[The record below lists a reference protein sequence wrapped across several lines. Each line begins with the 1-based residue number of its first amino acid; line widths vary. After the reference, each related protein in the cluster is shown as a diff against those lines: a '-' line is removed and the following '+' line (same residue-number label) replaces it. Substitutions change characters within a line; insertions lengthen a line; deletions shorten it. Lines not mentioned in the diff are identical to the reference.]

1 MTSKQIYEATAIELS
16 KVQAPALKL
25 YEFNYFFNQAIRQFV
40 NKVYNVYDVNQQ
52 TTDDLRVLKATATLQ
67 PTIADSTGNKAID
80 YLRGATYFVDMP
92 DDYLHLLN
100 CICLFDVNKRKDC
113 WNAGD
118 VMVVGATKL
127 TADSWSS
134 VVDDVYNQ
142 PTKKRPYYYVHNQN
156 DIDVANG
163 EVTAQNSE
171 LPTNASTDQLHTLTW
186 SDGTTP
192 AKTDYTFAKQVLQ
205 YSKDQDNA
213 SVQSIQANLASTT
226 ALEALGTIVPSG
238 DPGCIKLT
246 AEATRIT
253 AANAAVSKD
262 RFLDMLYDFI
272 HVADVATGGTSNFA
286 RTFDFDGSDPTG
298 DDRNAAIEKPAG
310 SRYANSSRVKVE
322 IRCGR
327 DKSNIFS
334 LSAVQIDY
342 VKAPQ
347 FINLTQEQLDSDED
361 ISQVMEFPDYVNQEI
376 VNELVNL
383 VMRKVNDPSLQAHM
397 QMTQSIARPTGQQ
410 QQPAPQG

>member
-52 TTDDLRVLKATATLQ
+52 TTDDLRVLKATATLM
-67 PTIADSTGNKAID
+67 PVIAPSTGNKALD

-100 CICLFDVNKRKDC
+100 CICLFDVNKTKEC

-156 DIDVANG
+156 DIYVSAEEDTLGELTERNSMIPTAINPDNRVDSNAN
-163 EVTAQNSE
+163 
-171 LPTNASTDQLHTLTW
+171 DKFHTLGHAT
-186 SDGTTP
+186 
-192 AKTDYTFAKQVLQ
+192 YTEAGQGWG
-205 YSKDQDNA
+205 D
-213 SVQSIQANLASTT
+213 
-226 ALEALGTIVPSG
+226 LEG
-238 DPGCIKLT
+238 
-246 AEATRIT
+246 E
-253 AANAAVSKD
+253 
-262 RFLDMLYDFI
+262 
-272 HVADVATGGTSNFA
+272 SNFP
-286 RTFDFDGSDPTG
+286 RTFDVDFDGDGEIAEDGSETFSS
-298 DDRNAAIEKPAG
+298 IEKPAG
-310 SRYANSSRVKVE
+310 SRHANSSRVKVE

-347 FINLTQEQLDSDED
+347 FIRLTQEQLDSDED

-383 VMRKVNDPSLQAHM
+383 VMRKTNDPALQAHI
-397 QMTQSIARPTGQQ
+397 QMTQSIARPTGQS
-410 QQPAPQG
+410 QPAAQA

>member
-1 MTSKQIYEATAIELS
+1 
-16 KVQAPALKL
+16 
-25 YEFNYFFNQAIRQFV
+25 
-40 NKVYNVYDVNQQ
+40 
-52 TTDDLRVLKATATLQ
+52 
-67 PTIADSTGNKAID
+67 
-80 YLRGATYFVDMP
+80 MP

-100 CICLFDVNKRKDC
+100 CICLFDVNKNKEC
-113 WNAGD
+113 WNQGD

-156 DIDVANG
+156 EIFINEAAESDNKPL
-163 EVTAQNSE
+163 TARNSE
-171 LPTNASTDQLHTLTW
+171 LPGNYDTDTLH
-186 SDGTTP
+186 DIEVEYG
-192 AKTDYTFAKQVLQ
+192 
-205 YSKDQDNA
+205 
-213 SVQSIQANLASTT
+213 
-226 ALEALGTIVPSG
+226 E
-238 DPGCIKLT
+238 
-246 AEATRIT
+246 R
-253 AANAAVSKD
+253 
-262 RFLDMLYDFI
+262 
-272 HVADVATGGTSNFA
+272 GTSELPELTVNGGFD
-286 RTFDFDGSDPTG
+286 RTFDYYEEDATEATVKD
-298 DDRNAAIEKPAG
+298 AIEKPAG
-310 SRYANSSRVKVE
+310 SRHANSSRVKVE

-347 FINLTQEQLDSDED
+347 FIRLTQEQLDSDED

-383 VMRKVNDPSLQAHM
+383 VMRKTNDPALQAHI

-410 QQPAPQG
+410 QQPAAQA

>member
-52 TTDDLRVLKATATLQ
+52 TTDDLRVLKATATLLPQ
-67 PTIADSTGNKAID
+67 IAPSTGNKALD
-80 YLRGATYFVDMP
+80 YLRGATYYVDMP

-100 CICLFDVNKRKDC
+100 CICLFDVNKRKEC

-142 PTKKRPYYYVHNQN
+142 PTKKRPYYYIHNQN
-156 DIDVANG
+156 DIHVAD
-163 EVTAQNSE
+163 EA
-171 LPTNASTDQLHTLTW
+171 
-186 SDGTTP
+186 
-192 AKTDYTFAKQVLQ
+192 
-205 YSKDQDNA
+205 DNA
-213 SVQSIQANLASTT
+213 GNHAITERNNKLPSNTNTDELHDVTV
-226 ALEALGTIVPSG
+226 EYGERGTGETPEITLNSG
-238 DPGCIKLT
+238 FDRT
-246 AEATRIT
+246 FDYYDE
-253 AANAAVSKD
+253 NDEAVSKD
-262 RFLDMLYDFI
+262 
-272 HVADVATGGTSNFA
+272 
-286 RTFDFDGSDPTG
+286 
-298 DDRNAAIEKPAG
+298 AIEKPAG

-361 ISQVMEFPDYVNQEI
+361 ISQIMEFPDYVNQEI

-383 VMRKVNDPSLQAHM
+383 VMRKVNDPSLSAHM
-397 QMTQSIARPTGQQ
+397 QITQSIARPTGQQ

>member
-52 TTDDLRVLKATATLQ
+52 TTDDLRVLKATATLV
-67 PTIADSTGNKAID
+67 PTIAESTGNKAID

-100 CICLFDVNKRKDC
+100 CICLFDVNKKKEC
-113 WNAGD
+113 WDKGD

-156 DIDVANG
+156 DIYTLATEEDDKPVGSLTDQNG
-163 EVTAQNSE
+163 V
-171 LPTNASTDQLHTLTW
+171 LPTNKATDQLHEVKW
-186 SDGTTP
+186 SEEG
-192 AKTDYTFAKQVLQ
+192 VEE
-205 YSKDQDNA
+205 
-213 SVQSIQANLASTT
+213 V
-226 ALEALGTIVPSG
+226 SG
-238 DPGCIKLT
+238 F
-246 AEATRIT
+246 R
-253 AANAAVSKD
+253 
-262 RFLDMLYDFI
+262 
-272 HVADVATGGTSNFA
+272 
-286 RTFDFDGSDPTG
+286 RTFDMATFDEDGNLEEDTKEYST
-298 DDRNAAIEKPAG
+298 IEKPAG
-310 SRYANSSRVKVE
+310 SRHANSSRVKVE

-347 FINLTQEQLDSDED
+347 FIRLTQEQLDSDED

-383 VMRKVNDPSLQAHM
+383 VMRKTNDPSLQAHM

-410 QQPAPQG
+410 AQQPAAQG

>member
-52 TTDDLRVLKATATLQ
+52 TTDDLRVLKATATLV

-100 CICLFDVNKRKDC
+100 CICLFDVNKNKEC
-113 WNAGD
+113 WNKGD

-156 DIDVANG
+156 DIYTLDADEMDESNTTVIRAKGTLTEQNG
-163 EVTAQNSE
+163 M
-171 LPTNASTDQLHTLTW
+171 LPSNRETDKLHTQEFGNYPADNW
-186 SDGTTP
+186 GT
-192 AKTDYTFAKQVLQ
+192 
-205 YSKDQDNA
+205 
-213 SVQSIQANLASTT
+213 
-226 ALEALGTIVPSG
+226 LGG
-238 DPGCIKLT
+238 
-246 AEATRIT
+246 E
-253 AANAAVSKD
+253 
-262 RFLDMLYDFI
+262 
-272 HVADVATGGTSNFA
+272 SNFA
-286 RTFDFDGSDPTG
+286 RTFDFDADGNGIIGVTTG
-298 DDRNAAIEKPAG
+298 EGAEATTDYTGERFSTIEKPAG
-310 SRYANSSRVKVE
+310 SRHANSSRVKVE

-347 FINLTQEQLDSDED
+347 FIRLTQEQLDSDED

-383 VMRKVNDPSLQAHM
+383 VMRKTNDPALQAHI
-397 QMTQSIARPTGQQ
+397 QMTQSIARPTGQSA
-410 QQPAPQG
+410 QPAAQA

>member
-52 TTDDLRVLKATATLQ
+52 TTDDLRVLKATATLM
-67 PTIADSTGNKAID
+67 PTIAPSTGNKALD

-100 CICLFDVNKRKDC
+100 CICLFDVNKNKEC
-113 WNAGD
+113 WNQGD

-156 DIDVANG
+156 DIYTDTESGKLTERNSMIPTAINPDDRVDSNAN
-163 EVTAQNSE
+163 
-171 LPTNASTDQLHTLTW
+171 DKFHTLGHST
-186 SDGTTP
+186 
-192 AKTDYTFAKQVLQ
+192 YTEAGQEWG
-205 YSKDQDNA
+205 D
-213 SVQSIQANLASTT
+213 
-226 ALEALGTIVPSG
+226 LEG
-238 DPGCIKLT
+238 
-246 AEATRIT
+246 E
-253 AANAAVSKD
+253 
-262 RFLDMLYDFI
+262 
-272 HVADVATGGTSNFA
+272 SNFP
-286 RTFDFDGSDPTG
+286 RTFDVDFDGDG
-298 DDRNAAIEKPAG
+298 DIASNGSETFDAIEKPAG
-310 SRYANSSRVKVE
+310 SRHANSSRVKVE

-347 FINLTQEQLDSDED
+347 FIRLTQEQLDSDED

-383 VMRKVNDPSLQAHM
+383 VMRKTNDPSLQAHI
-397 QMTQSIARPTGQQ
+397 QMTQSIARPTGQSQ
-410 QQPAPQG
+410 AQPAAQA

>member
-52 TTDDLRVLKATATLQ
+52 TTDDLRVLKATATLK
-67 PTIADSTGNKAID
+67 PEVAASTGNKAID

-113 WNAGD
+113 WNSGD

-134 VVDDVYNQ
+134 VVDDVYNR
-142 PTKKRPYYYVHNQN
+142 PTKKRPYYYIHNQN
-156 DIDVANG
+156 DIYIDSKSKVP
-163 EVTAQNSE
+163 TDRNSQ
-171 LPTNASTDQLHTLTW
+171 LPTNVNSTGAT
-186 SDGTTP
+186 
-192 AKTDYTFAKQVLQ
+192 
-205 YSKDQDNA
+205 
-213 SVQSIQANLASTT
+213 
-226 ALEALGTIVPSG
+226 VPSG
-238 DPGCIKLT
+238 NPTDVLETVNTTTTPPTFTGF
-246 AEATRIT
+246 
-253 AANAAVSKD
+253 D
-262 RFLDMLYDFI
+262 RK
-272 HVADVATGGTSNFA
+272 
-286 RTFDFDGSDPTG
+286 FDFDKDYNGTIATG
-298 DDRNAAIEKPAG
+298 EELSAIEKEAG
-310 SRYANSSRVKVE
+310 SRHANSSRVKVE

-347 FINLTQEQLDSDED
+347 FIRLTQEQLDSDED

-383 VMRKVNDPSLQAHM
+383 VMRKTNDPSLQAHM
-397 QMTQSIARPTGQQ
+397 QMTQSIARPTGQSQ
-410 QQPAPQG
+410 TQPAAQA

>member
-1 MTSKQIYEATAIELS
+1 MTSKQVYEATAIELS

-52 TTDDLRVLKATATLQ
+52 TTDDLRVLKATATLK
-67 PTIADSTGNKAID
+67 PTIADPTGNKALD

-113 WNAGD
+113 WDEGD

-142 PTKKRPYYYVHNQN
+142 PTKKRPYYYIHNQN
-156 DIDVANG
+156 DIYLNPTSYELLDRN
-163 EVTAQNSE
+163 EE
-171 LPTNASTDQLHTLTW
+171 LPTNIAKNVKEGSKYATDKLHTLGY
-186 SDGTTP
+186 D
-192 AKTDYTFAKQVLQ
+192 D
-205 YSKDQDNA
+205 
-213 SVQSIQANLASTT
+213 
-226 ALEALGTIVPSG
+226 
-238 DPGCIKLT
+238 KL
-246 AEATRIT
+246 
-253 AANAAVSKD
+253 K
-262 RFLDMLYDFI
+262 
-272 HVADVATGGTSNFA
+272 VAGTSNFA
-286 RTFDFDGSDPTG
+286 RTFDFDADGSG
-298 DDRNAAIEKPAG
+298 QIAADKSETFSTIEKPAG
-310 SRYANSSRVKVE
+310 SRHANSSRVKVE

-327 DKSNIFS
+327 DKSNVFS

-347 FINLTQEQLDSDED
+347 FIRLTQEQLDSDED

-383 VMRKVNDPSLQAHM
+383 VMRKVNDPSLQAHL
-397 QMTQSIARPTGQQ
+397 QMTQSIARPTGQSA
-410 QQPAPQG
+410 QPAAQA

>member
-52 TTDDLRVLKATATLQ
+52 TTDDLRVLKATATLL
-67 PTIADSTGNKAID
+67 PKIAPSTGNKALD
-80 YLRGATYFVDMP
+80 YLRGATYYVDMP

-100 CICLFDVNKRKDC
+100 CICLFDVNKNKEC
-113 WNAGD
+113 WNKGD

-142 PTKKRPYYYVHNQN
+142 PTKKRPYYYIHNQN
-156 DIDVANG
+156 DIHIDESSEKESKPLTERNG
-163 EVTAQNSE
+163 AM
-171 LPTNASTDQLHTLTW
+171 PTNVATDGLHDFSNKIW
-186 SDGTTP
+186 S
-192 AKTDYTFAKQVLQ
+192 AVLDAARKA
-205 YSKDQDNA
+205 YIADDATKK
-213 SVQSIQANLASTT
+213 SVLDA
-226 ALEALGTIVPSG
+226 
-238 DPGCIKLT
+238 
-246 AEATRIT
+246 ATT
-253 AANAAVSKD
+253 AAND
-262 RFLDMLYDFI
+262 
-272 HVADVATGGTSNFA
+272 DVAATTAITAINSNAEVTNADQAYNALLSTQSFIGASNFS
-286 RTFDFDGSDPTG
+286 RTFDYEL
-298 DDRNAAIEKPAG
+298 DDKVETLDAIEKPAG
-310 SRYANSSRVKVE
+310 SRHANSSRVKVE

-347 FINLTQEQLDSDED
+347 FIRLTQEQLDSDED

-383 VMRKVNDPSLQAHM
+383 VMRKTNDPALQAHI
-397 QMTQSIARPTGQQ
+397 QMTQSIARPTGQS
-410 QQPAPQG
+410 QPAAQA

>member
-67 PTIADSTGNKAID
+67 PQLAPSTGNTAID

-100 CICLFDVNKRKDC
+100 CICLFDVNKKKEC

-127 TADSWSS
+127 TADSWSN

-156 DIDVANG
+156 DMYLDSG
-163 EVTAQNSE
+163 YEFTGRNSE
-171 LPTNASTDQLHTLTW
+171 LPTNINNTQAVASGNATDVLHTQSYETW
-186 SDGTTP
+186 HAVLQAAKAASLPTIPAGSTTPTTP
-192 AKTDYTFAKQVLQ
+192 A
-205 YSKDQDNA
+205 A
-213 SVQSIQANLASTT
+213 SDVVQAASNVNGVTT
-226 ALEALGTIVPSG
+226 AMQTAINSVSSATDGPAAYKAL
-238 DPGCIKLT
+238 
-246 AEATRIT
+246 
-253 AANAAVSKD
+253 
-262 RFLDMLYDFI
+262 
-272 HVADVATGGTSNFA
+272 VALPAIASGTSNFE
-286 RTFDFDGSDPTG
+286 RTFTFDGID
-298 DDRNAAIEKPAG
+298 NAEDAVEKTAG
-310 SRYANSSRVKVE
+310 VRHANSSRVKVE

-347 FINLTQEQLDSDED
+347 FIRLTQEQLDSDED
-361 ISQVMEFPDYVNQEI
+361 ISQIMEFPDYVNQEI

-383 VMRKVNDPSLQAHM
+383 VMRKTNDPSLQAHI
-397 QMTQSIARPTGQQ
+397 QMTQSIARPTGQSA
-410 QQPAPQG
+410 QPAAQA

>member
-52 TTDDLRVLKATATLQ
+52 TTDDLRVLKATATLK
-67 PTIADSTGNKAID
+67 PTVAESTGNKALD
-80 YLRGATYFVDMP
+80 YLRGATYYVNMP

-100 CICLFDVNKRKDC
+100 CICLFDVNKKKEC
-113 WNAGD
+113 WDAGD

-156 DIDVANG
+156 DIHVDSASTS
-163 EVTAQNSE
+163 ESKPLTARNSE
-171 LPTNASTDQLHTLTW
+171 LPSDADMDQMHNVTVNYST
-186 SDGTTP
+186 
-192 AKTDYTFAKQVLQ
+192 
-205 YSKDQDNA
+205 
-213 SVQSIQANLASTT
+213 
-226 ALEALGTIVPSG
+226 
-238 DPGCIKLT
+238 
-246 AEATRIT
+246 
-253 AANAAVSKD
+253 
-262 RFLDMLYDFI
+262 
-272 HVADVATGGTSNFA
+272 TGGTATVTEGKGFD
-286 RTFDFDGSDPTG
+286 RTFEFDVDGANGIASDGSETFST
-298 DDRNAAIEKPAG
+298 IEKPAG
-310 SRYANSSRVKVE
+310 SRHANSSRVKVE

-347 FINLTQEQLDSDED
+347 FIRLTQEQLDSDED

-383 VMRKVNDPSLQAHM
+383 VMRKTNDPSLQAHM
-397 QMTQSIARPTGQQ
+397 QMTQSIARPTGQS
-410 QQPAPQG
+410 QQPAAQA

>member
-67 PTIADSTGNKAID
+67 PHLAESTGNKAID

-100 CICLFDVNKRKDC
+100 CICLFDVNKKKEC
-113 WNAGD
+113 WDKGD

-156 DIDVANG
+156 DILMDTITEDTDTYKVLS
-163 EVTAQNSE
+163 EKNSM
-171 LPTNASTDQLHTLTW
+171 LPTKIETDGLH
-186 SDGTTP
+186 
-192 AKTDYTFAKQVLQ
+192 
-205 YSKDQDNA
+205 
-213 SVQSIQANLASTT
+213 STT
-226 ALEALGTIVPSG
+226 NMLWGTVLEAARKAYAADGATKTTV
-238 DPGCIKLT
+238 LT
-246 AEATRIT
+246 AAT
-253 AANAAVSKD
+253 NAAGSNTDATDAIAAITSDANVTNAQQAYNALMAS
-262 RFLDMLYDFI
+262 
-272 HVADVATGGTSNFA
+272 DVFAGSSNFS
-286 RTFDFDGSDPTG
+286 RTFTFVEDGEITTQD
-298 DDRNAAIEKPAG
+298 AVEKPAG

-334 LSAVQIDY
+334 LSAVQVDY

-347 FINLTQEQLDSDED
+347 FIRLTQEQLDSDED

-383 VMRKVNDPSLQAHM
+383 VMRKTNDPSLQAHI
-397 QMTQSIARPTGQQ
+397 QMTQSIARPTGQS
-410 QQPAPQG
+410 QPAAQA

>member
-52 TTDDLRVLKATATLQ
+52 TTDDLRVLKATATLK
-67 PTIADSTGNKAID
+67 PAIAESTGNKALD

-100 CICLFDVNKRKDC
+100 CICLFDVNKNKEC

-156 DIDVANG
+156 
-163 EVTAQNSE
+163 EVYVGSDGSLNDRNSE
-171 LPTNASTDQLHTLTW
+171 LPTLPTMDKLHSYEW
-186 SDGTTP
+186 GSYPTTP
-192 AKTDYTFAKQVLQ
+192 SEPATVAEEGGEAADTNI
-205 YSKDQDNA
+205 SEWGN
-213 SVQSIQANLASTT
+213 TT
-226 ALEALGTIVPSG
+226 GE
-238 DPGCIKLT
+238 
-246 AEATRIT
+246 
-253 AANAAVSKD
+253 
-262 RFLDMLYDFI
+262 
-272 HVADVATGGTSNFA
+272 SNFA
-286 RTFDFDGSDPTG
+286 RTFNYVDTEVGEDGNYGATAVD
-298 DDRNAAIEKPAG
+298 AIEKPAG
-310 SRYANSSRVKVE
+310 SRHANSSRVKVE

-347 FINLTQEQLDSDED
+347 FIRLTQEQLDSDED

-383 VMRKVNDPSLQAHM
+383 VMRKTNDPALQAHI

-410 QQPAPQG
+410 QQPAAQA

>member
-52 TTDDLRVLKATATLQ
+52 TTDDLRVLKATATLM
-67 PTIADSTGNKAID
+67 PVIAPSTGNKALD

-100 CICLFDVNKRKDC
+100 CICLFDVNKSKEC

-156 DIDVANG
+156 DIYTSVESDTMG
-163 EVTAQNSE
+163 QLTARNSMI
-171 LPTNASTDQLHTLTW
+171 PTALNLDERADSNATDALHTLEYSNYTEAGQDW
-186 SDGTTP
+186 GT
-192 AKTDYTFAKQVLQ
+192 LQ
-205 YSKDQDNA
+205 G
-213 SVQSIQANLASTT
+213 
-226 ALEALGTIVPSG
+226 E
-238 DPGCIKLT
+238 
-246 AEATRIT
+246 
-253 AANAAVSKD
+253 
-262 RFLDMLYDFI
+262 
-272 HVADVATGGTSNFA
+272 SNFA
-286 RTFDFDGSDPTG
+286 RSFDYDGDG
-298 DDRNAAIEKPAG
+298 KIEADEENNLIEKPAG
-310 SRYANSSRVKVE
+310 SRHTNSSRVKVE

-347 FINLTQEQLDSDED
+347 FIRLTQEQLDSDED

-383 VMRKVNDPSLQAHM
+383 VMRKTNDPTLQAHM

-410 QQPAPQG
+410 QQPAAQA

>member
-16 KVQAPALKL
+16 KIQAPALKL

-52 TTDDLRVLKATATLQ
+52 TTDDLRVLKATATLLPQ
-67 PTIADSTGNKAID
+67 IAESTGNKALD
-80 YLRGATYFVDMP
+80 YLRGATYTVDMP

-100 CICLFDVNKRKDC
+100 CICLFDVNRKKDC

-118 VMVVGATKL
+118 TMIVGATKL

-156 DIDVANG
+156 DILVDTANNL
-163 EVTAQNSE
+163 TQANSA
-171 LPTNASTDQLHTLTW
+171 LPTSAELDGLHSSNNTVWRVVLDAARKASIVDSATKTTVLTAA
-186 SDGTTP
+186 TTAAGSNTA
-192 AKTDYTFAKQVLQ
+192 AKTAIATVTDDTSITNAKQA
-205 YSKDQDNA
+205 Y
-213 SVQSIQANLASTT
+213 
-226 ALEALGTIVPSG
+226 EAL
-238 DPGCIKLT
+238 L
-246 AEATRIT
+246 
-253 AANAAVSKD
+253 SKSVVEG
-262 RFLDMLYDFI
+262 M
-272 HVADVATGGTSNFA
+272 SNFS
-286 RTFDFDGSDPTG
+286 RTFDYIVDGKIQTLD
-298 DDRNAAIEKPAG
+298 AVEKPAG
-310 SRYANSSRVKVE
+310 SRHTNSSRVKVE

-347 FINLTQEQLDSDED
+347 FIRLTQEQLDSDED

-383 VMRKVNDPSLQAHM
+383 VMRKTNDPSLQAHM

-410 QQPAPQG
+410 QQTAAQA